1 MNGKDLFAKL
11 DGTPAQILII
21 LGLALTLFAP
31 IWPRFSNA
39 TVSKTK
45 AQLDQAGQMIELDME
60 KFKKDQ
66 NAERKKMNENPV
78 FPYEERIKKEEEMQR
93 AADAKR
99 ADLEKT
105 FDSTQLKRAYL
116 EAQTDAAGARSYLI
130 IGWLGR
136 LLLLLGLLTMTIK
149 SEGLKQKIIL
159 IILLVAMFSS
169 LAGINFDFVT
179 LGHMGDNPT
188 ELERILRSR

>member
-11 DGTPAQILII
+11 DGTPAQILVI

-31 IWPRFSNA
+31 VWPRFSNA

-60 KFKKDQ
+60 KLKKDQ
-66 NAERKKMNENPV
+66 DVERKKMNENPAL
-78 FPYEERIKKEEEMQR
+78 PYEERTKKEEELRR
-93 AADAKR
+93 AADAKQ

-105 FDSTQLKRAYL
+105 YDSTQLKRAWL
-116 EAQTDAAGARSYLI
+116 EAQTDAAGARSYLLV
-130 IGWLGR
+130 GWLGR
-136 LLLLLGLLTMTIK
+136 LMLLLGLLTMTLR
-149 SEGLKQKIIL
+149 SDGLKQKIIL

-179 LGHMGDNPT
+179 LGHMGDYPA
-188 ELERILRSR
+188 ELERVLRSR